1 MKLWKFWVI
10 NLKEQ
15 SMIETWNY
23 KKEMEAALIFQ
34 NLVLLRISL
43 MKMKIFGAT
52 SLDSLKVNLKANI
65 IRMGQKKE
73 GRLDKVH
80 ILKEIE
86 LNFALYSLLYKFIL
100 YL

>member
-1 MKLWKFWVI
+1 MKQWKFWVI

-86 LNFALYSLLYKFIL
+86 LSLALYTLLYKFIL

>member
-1 MKLWKFWVI
+1 L
-10 NLKEQ
+10 
-15 SMIETWNY
+15 NY

-34 NLVLLRISL
+34 NQVLLRISL
-43 MKMKIFGAT
+43 MKMKIFGAI
-52 SLDSLKVNLKANI
+52 SLDSLKVNIKANI
-65 IRMGQKKE
+65 IRMEPKKE

-86 LNFALYSLLYKFIL
+86 SLYSLLYKFIL

>member
-1 MKLWKFWVI
+1 MKLWKFLVI

-34 NLVLLRISL
+34 NLVNLRISL

-52 SLDSLKVNLKANI
+52 FLDSLKVNLKANI
-65 IRMGQKKE
+65 IRMGRKKE
-73 GRLDKVH
+73 GHLDKVH
-80 ILKEIE
+80 ILKEID
-86 LNFALYSLLYKFIL
+86 LTLTLYSLFYNFIL
-100 YL
+100 YH